1 MNKKFGIFITFIFCD
16 SVNHDNIVV
25 HLARY
30 KSLKYALLATHLKG
44 EFLYIFYT
52 KPSGS
57 SLSPSYLSPHFISIL
72 FLFLFA
78 SPLHFSSFFFSPLLS
93 VVPFSFLFSFF
104 YVSCFFC
111 ICFPFN
117 NPPYSFLHFLRSLS
131 VYVPYRCIFV
141 LCTSSFFLLPAFF
154 YSQRLTVAS
163 HIARIFCIFCPH
175 TAVCVGED
183 PQGISSLVLFPSSL
197 FSFST

>member
-1 MNKKFGIFITFIFCD
+1 MRYLQHIWRANFCTFSIPNLQEVLFHHLIFLRISSPFFFFFY
-16 SVNHDNIVV
+16 
-25 HLARY
+25 LPP
-30 KSLKYALLATHLKG
+30 
-44 EFLYIFYT
+44 LYI
-52 KPSGS
+52 
-57 SLSPSYLSPHFISIL
+57 SP
-72 FLFLFA
+72 
-78 SPLHFSSFFFSPLLS
+78 FFFSPLLS

-183 PQGISSLVLFPSSL
+183 PQDISSLVLFPSSL